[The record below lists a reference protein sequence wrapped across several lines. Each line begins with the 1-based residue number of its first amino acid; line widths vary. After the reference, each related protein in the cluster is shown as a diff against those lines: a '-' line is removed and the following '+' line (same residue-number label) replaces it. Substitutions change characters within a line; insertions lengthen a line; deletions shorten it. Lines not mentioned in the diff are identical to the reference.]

1 MVFRLLRYLRIGL
14 YWVISINPTRRKWFN
29 CLIQRTCCHRNI
41 PLLILSESMDAKFP
55 TIFQSR
61 SQTIHQRQCRRL
73 KYILMPVCVFC
84 FFHPISR
91 SRNRPEVFFR
101 VVCWYCQQI
110 VRDIIRPFSGKYPYR
125 SLFLEIFP
133 WAYSFSHNI
142 IRRAH
147 YYTIQYSAWH
157 SFSQGFFRNFSDS
170 LCRQRVQMSS

>member
-55 TIFQSR
+55 TTFQSR
-61 SQTIHQRQCRRL
+61 SQTIHQRQCRWL

-91 SRNRPEVFFR
+91 SRNRPEVFFASFAG
-101 VVCWYCQQI
+101 I
-110 VRDIIRPFSGKYPYR
+110 VNKSCAIQSVLSLVDTLTAVFSLEILSHGRAPFPQRRKEHTTTLYSIAHGA
-125 SLFLEIFP
+125 LFLKASPRIFQMQCQ
-133 WAYSFSHNI
+133 I
-142 IRRAH
+142 
-147 YYTIQYSAWH
+147 TSA
-157 SFSQGFFRNFSDS
+157 
-170 LCRQRVQMSS
+170 